1 MAGGRRRGKMEGRK
15 EREGKVEEEVREG
28 EEKITVKGE
37 GRLPPTPSPPN
48 LQFSCIRGQG

>member
-1 MAGGRRRGKMEGRK
+1 MEGRK

-28 EEKITVKGE
+28 EEKLTVKGE

-48 LQFSCIRGQG
+48 LQFSCIRGQD